1 MGRTGVWLVM
11 ASWEKMHYV
20 NQTEGLGLREHYE
33 SREVLIMIATKDER
47 RTRKAS
53 TWKGKNTGSEQG
65 VVAENKQQTHFQLK
79 PELETNP
86 HLIT

>member
-1 MGRTGVWLVM
+1 LVGDGELGKD
-11 ASWEKMHYV
+11 ALCESDR
-20 NQTEGLGLREHYE
+20 GGFGLREHYE